1 MGARRCLYDVSV
13 ATGESSRNEQ
23 VKVRAGQRRQDA
35 LLQASPHQKAHLLKA
50 LNGGLTRIGD
60 VAFITGAGKVALR
73 HAAIIVA
80 RPDQAIEID
89 FMRIGHGLRSTLEVS
104 VREAMACVMDTRV

>member
-1 MGARRCLYDVSV
+1 MLVQKQR
-13 ATGESSRNEQ
+13 
-23 VKVRAGQRRQDA
+23 GQSYFPM
-35 LLQASPHQKAHLLKA
+35 LPLIHEEAHLFQPLKR
-50 LNGGLTRIGD
+50 GFSRIGH
-60 VAFITGAGKVALR
+60 VTIIAGAGKVAR
-73 HAAIIVA
+73 GHTTIIMA